1 MEKTKVTEW
10 KLTDHLT
17 SNEARVHYMNA
28 VVEELLTM
36 DDPSAMMEFLHDT
49 VVKVMESI
57 AIELVNY
64 SESKAK
70 GEIRDESNV

>member
-1 MEKTKVTEW
+1 MTKTKVTEW
-10 KLTDHLT
+10 KLTDYLT

-36 DDPSAMMEFLHDT
+36 DDPKAMMDFLHDS

-57 AIELVNY
+57 AIELVNHSK
-64 SESKAK
+64 SEAK

>member
-1 MEKTKVTEW
+1 MGKTKVTEW

-36 DDPSAMMEFLHDT
+36 DDPKAMMEFLHDT

-57 AIELVNY
+57 AIELVNH
-64 SESKAK
+64 SKYEAK

>member
-1 MEKTKVTEW
+1 MGKMKATEW

-36 DDPSAMMEFLHDT
+36 DDPKAMMEFLHDT

-57 AIELVNY
+57 AIELVNH
-64 SESKAK
+64 SKDEAK

>member
-1 MEKTKVTEW
+1 MGKIKVTEW
-10 KLTDHLT
+10 NLIDHLT

-36 DDPSAMMEFLHDT
+36 DDPKAMMEFLHDT

-57 AIELVNY
+57 AIELVNH
-64 SESKAK
+64 SKDEAK